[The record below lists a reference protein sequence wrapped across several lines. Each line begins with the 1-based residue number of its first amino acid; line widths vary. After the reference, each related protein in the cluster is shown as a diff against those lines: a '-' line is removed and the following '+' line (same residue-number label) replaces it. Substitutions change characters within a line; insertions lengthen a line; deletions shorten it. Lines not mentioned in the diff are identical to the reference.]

1 MNREEFLAAL
11 RGALAGLPE
20 EDIDSTLEYCAELI
34 DDRVEEGMPEA
45 EAVSGLGSPEDVAR
59 EILLDLPMTKLVK
72 AKMKPKRSLRGWE
85 IALIIIGFPLWLPLL
100 LASGAVVLAVYVSLW
115 SIVAALFAVT
125 LALAAGALA
134 AAAGGFWLLRGVGGV
149 LLGVGAGLLCAGLA
163 ILFWLLSLLAAK
175 GMVKLGGAIWR
186 GIKVCFVGKK
196 KEETA

>member
-1 MNREEFLAAL
+1 MNREGFLTAL
-11 RGALAGLPE
+11 RQALAGLPE
-20 EDIDSTLEYCAELI
+20 GDIESSAEYWAELI
-34 DDRVEEGMPEA
+34 DDRVEEGLSEE
-45 EAVSGLGSPEDVAR
+45 EAVAALGSPEDVAR
-59 EILLDLPMTKLVK
+59 EILLEAPMTKLVK
-72 AKMKPKRSLRGWE
+72 ARMKPGRSLRGWE
-85 IALIIIGFPLWLPLL
+85 LALLILGFPLWLPLL

>member
-20 EDIDSTLEYCAELI
+20 GDIDSTLEYCAELI

-45 EAVSGLGSPEDVAR
+45 EAVAGLGSPEDVAR

-134 AAAGGFWLLRGVGGV
+134 AVAGGFWLLRGLGGV
-149 LLGVGAGLLCAGLA
+149 LLGVGAGLTCAGLA
-163 ILFWLLSLLAAK
+163 ILFCLLSILAAK
-175 GMVKLGGAIWR
+175 GMVGLGKAIWR
-186 GIKVCFVGKK
+186 GIKACFVGKK
-196 KEETA
+196 KEETV